1 MYQGIQQLV
10 SPEIHSSG
18 RKWGAEKDKR
28 SPLKYTRPKPFMRK
42 TTFLG
47 LGMKLRDPGSRE
59 NHRGGVKEGTREK
72 GGKKEGW
79 IFLLLLQ
86 LTTSL
91 SLGQ

>member
-1 MYQGIQQLV
+1 
-10 SPEIHSSG
+10 
-18 RKWGAEKDKR
+18 
-28 SPLKYTRPKPFMRK
+28 MRK

-47 LGMKLRDPGSRE
+47 LGMKLRDPGFRE
-59 NHRGGVKEGTREK
+59 NHRDGVKEGKREE

-79 IFLLLLQ
+79 IFLLLLE